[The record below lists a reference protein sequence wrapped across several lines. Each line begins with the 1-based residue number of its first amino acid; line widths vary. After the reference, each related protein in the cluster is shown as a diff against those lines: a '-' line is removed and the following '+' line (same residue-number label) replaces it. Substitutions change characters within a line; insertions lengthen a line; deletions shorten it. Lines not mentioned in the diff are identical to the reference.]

1 MIAVKALTIAFGRTV
16 AVNNVNLDIARGVF
30 GLFGQNGSGKSTLLR
45 AIAGLVR
52 PTYGEVVGAGR
63 RANLSD
69 ETYRRSIGYA
79 GHASGLYGRLTV
91 AENLHLFASL
101 YGVGPGGVA
110 EVLGRLDL
118 DRFADVRVEALSAGT
133 ARRASV
139 ARALLHEPPIL
150 LLDEPY
156 ANLDDD
162 AAALVSA
169 AVEPWKTGER
179 VALIATHGAKKVK
192 AFANGGIILRDGR
205 LVMQGRYDHPE
216 KAEVSS

>member
-1 MIAVKALTIAFGRTV
+1 VIEVKALTIAFGRTV
-16 AVNNVNLDIARGVF
+16 ALNDVSLEIGPGVF

-45 AIAGLVR
+45 AIAGLIR
-52 PTYGEVVGAGR
+52 PTYGQVIGGGR
-63 RANLSD
+63 RVNLSD
-69 ETYRRSIGYA
+69 ETFRRMIGFA
-79 GHASGLYGRLTV
+79 GHESGLYGRLTV
-91 AENLHLFASL
+91 AENLRLFGSL
-101 YGVGPGGVA
+101 YGVSADRVV
-110 EVLGRLDL
+110 EVIGSLDL
-118 DRFADVRVEALSAGT
+118 DRFAAVRVEALSAGT

-169 AVEPWKTGER
+169 AVEPWKSDAR
-179 VALIATHGAKKVK
+179 VALIATHGAKRVK

-216 KAEVSS
+216 TAEAST